1 MHLSKN
7 IFCLPYSKSLLMTPN
22 ENVNKQ
28 CKYILYLA
36 DWQNCQK
43 VPQCLCWLQRMQ
55 SGGFWV
61 RFFCFC
67 CEKNCWHMWCVHM
80 SFQYNLTVRN
90 HWKITFVQRQPNC
103 IVLGTGLHW
112 WSALTHREAD
122 SGHSV
127 QGPSPLLLQGL
138 GGGGHRWHLHPHQWL
153 CHDQAAA
160 GLADF
165 EPDVVR
171 WTAESQLLPVSTVLR
186 RLM

>member
-1 MHLSKN
+1 MKKHLISCRLTKLSEGTPMPLLITKNAELWLLSK
-7 IFCLPYSKSLLMTPN
+7 IFLLLLWN
-22 ENVNKQ
+22 
-28 CKYILYLA
+28 
-36 DWQNCQK
+36 
-43 VPQCLCWLQRMQ
+43 
-55 SGGFWV
+55 
-61 RFFCFC
+61 
-67 CEKNCWHMWCVHM
+67 NCWHMWCIHM
-80 SFQYNLTVRN
+80 SLQYNLTVRN
-90 HWKITFVQRQPNC
+90 HWKITFLQRQPNC

-112 WSALTHREAD
+112 WSAVTHREAD

-127 QGPSPLLLQGL
+127 QGPSPLLLQGF